1 MRRALDVDDVVAL
14 LVSDV
19 VLLGDPEHLLAQ
31 QEDVPV
37 EQGIRLDLHR
47 HTGAGHPILT
57 PALRAFDELPGELI
71 LELVRRSTLT
81 SHAYRHGRP
90 PDGARRR
97 TKWARGKLTARGRRR
112 LDLRRPLP

>member
-37 EQGIRLDLHR
+37 EEGIRLDLHR
-47 HTGAGHPILT
+47 HTGAGHPILA
-57 PALRAFDELPGELI
+57 PALRAFDELPGEFI
-71 LELVRRSTLT
+71 LQLVRRSTLT

-90 PDGARRR
+90 PDGERVGA
-97 TKWARGKLTARGRRR
+97 GKLTVPRRRR
-112 LDLRRPLP
+112 LD